1 MGISSLIIL
10 IIKCQDYDSTEGLLL
25 SNLALCLLVHPN
37 KAAEPISSYGSSREL
52 SVIVQ
57 NHIRVS
63 WLFFFFCICS
73 LKSVPISFPVI
84 QLLRICEGPGLV
96 CLLKMGYKKHTKSD
110 SQAANPIVT
119 LKVFT
124 KALDGNQDVKTQLSP
139 SHMARDT
146 PKKCKCPQL

>member
-1 MGISSLIIL
+1 MGISSLLIL

-25 SNLALCLLVHPN
+25 SNLALCLLVRPN
-37 KAAEPISSYGSSREL
+37 KAAEPISSYGSNREL
-52 SVIVQ
+52 SVMFQ
-57 NHIRVS
+57 NHIHVS
-63 WLFFFFCICS
+63 WLFFFCICS
-73 LKSVPISFPVI
+73 LKSVPRSFPVI
-84 QLLRICEGPGLV
+84 LLLRICEGPGLV
-96 CLLKMGYKKHTKSD
+96 CLLKMGYKKTQSE